1 MENQDYLRKLHGE
14 ILRIMDEIHRV
25 CTKNGLTYYIV
36 GGTLLGAVRHQ
47 GFIPWDDD
55 LDIAMPRDDF
65 DRFIQIAEK
74 ELGPDFYLNWITT
87 NPNYWNIYPKVCLG
101 GTTFDEG
108 FIKCDRPMGIFVD
121 IFPLDLSP
129 EYSPSLEKAK
139 KLIRRLHYVSLERST
154 RYMRGIKS
162 FAYKTISLFVPNKL
176 CYKWQRHLA
185 LSASKK
191 GKSHYANFGSQYAL
205 RKQVMPVE
213 WYGKGVPLCFEDRYY
228 NAPAAYPRVL
238 ESIYGKNYMR
248 LPPVEKRR
256 SHYPE
261 RVVFSDHTELVFGK
275 ERHRVT
281 VEEQ

>member
-1 MENQDYLRKLHGE
+1 
-14 ILRIMDEIHRV
+14 
-25 CTKNGLTYYIV
+25 
-36 GGTLLGAVRHQ
+36 
-47 GFIPWDDD
+47 
-55 LDIAMPRDDF
+55 
-65 DRFIQIAEK
+65 
-74 ELGPDFYLNWITT
+74 
-87 NPNYWNIYPKVCLG
+87 
-101 GTTFDEG
+101 
-108 FIKCDRPMGIFVD
+108 MGIFVD